1 MLFRSMA
8 SLQSNL
14 TSIWIAG
21 GLAKGASMDE
31 LVLKCKSRIKAAIL
45 IGKDA
50 PIIEAA
56 LRQHAPEIQIASID
70 PALKGID
77 VMHRAVSLAHLQA
90 KSGDIVLLAPACAS
104 MDQFKNYGERGDL
117 FAQAVREKL
126 SE

>member
-1 MLFRSMA
+1 MLFRSKF
-8 SLQSNL
+8 
-14 TSIWIAG
+14 IWIAG

-31 LVLKCKSRIKAAIL
+31 LVQKCKSRIKAAIL